1 VKRQWVL
8 WLAAVP
14 ILGAVLYTLQRAD
27 QAETITETAATALP
41 RYIVRNAQLTR
52 YDTDGS
58 ATLHA
63 AASSIEY
70 FDDDSSQAHDLQAEL
85 LSDGEATWHLSSPTG
100 TMPPREHRILLG
112 GPVLASGEWPDNGA
126 PLSVDTTQVW
136 VDPDSHQFETREP
149 LTINGEARH
158 GSAVGMRVNWD
169 ERRLQLL
176 HNVKMTY
183 VVAP

>member
-8 WLAAVP
+8 WIAAVP

-27 QAETITETAATALP
+27 ETETVTPVATVALP
-41 RYIVRNAQLTR
+41 RYTVRDAQLTR
-52 YDTDGS
+52 FDTEGV

-63 AASSIEY
+63 NSSSIEY
-70 FDDDSSQAHDLQAEL
+70 FDDDSGQAHDLQADL
-85 LSDGEATWHLSSPTG
+85 LSDGDATWHLSAPTG
-100 TMPPREHRILLG
+100 TLPPHDHRILLG

-126 PLSVDTTQVW
+126 PLSIDTTQVW
-136 VDPDSHQFETREP
+136 VDPDSHLFETREP